1 MHKFLSGEN
10 TAMDQFAPGWRDK
23 VDVGQRQDIVRRKTL
38 EYWLD
43 LIRGLDMTPAQ
54 GIELVTGS
62 KKQNLYW
69 LVFVAR
75 HDRAQEFWEKIRD
88 VNPQRGLF

>member
-1 MHKFLSGEN
+1 
-10 TAMDQFAPGWRDK
+10 MDQFAPGWRDK
-23 VDVGQRQDIVRRKTL
+23 VDVAQRQDIVRRKTL
-38 EYWLD
+38 EYWLG

-62 KKQNLYW
+62 KNQNLYW

-75 HDRAQEFWEKIRD
+75 HERAQEFWEKIRD